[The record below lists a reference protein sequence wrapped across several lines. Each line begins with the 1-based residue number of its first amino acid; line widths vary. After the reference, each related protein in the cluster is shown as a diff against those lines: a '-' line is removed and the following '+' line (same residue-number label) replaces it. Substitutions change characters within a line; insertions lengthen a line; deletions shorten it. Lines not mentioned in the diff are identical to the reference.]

1 MSVYLEITVF
11 DGTERLFTKNIKAGT
26 IGDKKLEEMMRCL
39 TATYASLNGHEI
51 VSSYLNKNA
60 QAFHDHLVI
69 RKDTSPKQCVFS
81 CGDSVYTVVRSVR
94 E

>member
-39 TATYASLNGHEI
+39 TATYAALDGHEI
-51 VSSYLNKNA
+51 VSSYLNRNSRS
-60 QAFHDHLVI
+60 FHDHLVI
-69 RKDTSPKQCVFS
+69 RKDTSPQKYVFS
-81 CGDSVYTVVRSVR
+81 CGDSVHTIVRAVL